1 MMRLITLIL
10 FIFLILP
17 VCYGQELRYTVCE
30 DCWSADSLGNHRAV
44 IDVPAAG
51 KVASVKIPWRRRDY
65 HPENKAML
73 ITDQSGN
80 LINNII
86 RGSINRESG
95 ELLFEP
101 KAGPG
106 QYYVYYLK
114 YFTKGRSNYPDIV
127 YPEYVEKASAE
138 WKAGVSTSKPIKAS
152 VNQIQSIDDLNSF
165 YPMEVI
171 ATEGETSAIKTIGK
185 DQPFMIFPEDRM
197 NPVKMKRDLPQ
208 RWIIRG
214 PADSFSGSADLGEN
228 FAFQLGL
235 YAHAAKLQNVKI
247 AFSDFT
253 GSGSLSGKLFSCINT
268 AGIGWDG
275 APFEKKLDVDAG
287 AVQPLWCTVTVPDQ
301 ITPGNYVGTA
311 TIKADGTTARTITI
325 KLTITDKVA
334 RNGGVDEPWKQTRL
348 AWLDSR
354 LAATDEVI
362 APYTPLV
369 LNATAISLLGRKLD
383 VGSNGLPKQI
393 TTYFSPLMT
402 KLDKIGKPILSGGF
416 DFQVVMKGQGPVK
429 WTQTENVRFDKVSDG
444 AISWRATSTAEGVR
458 LDVSGRIEFDGF
470 VAYAVKLTALRD
482 MQLDNA
488 RMGIPIQKAF
498 SKYMMGL
505 GLRGGIRPADVSWTW
520 DVANKNQ
527 DGAWIGD
534 VNGGIQFSLRAENYS
549 RPLNTNF
556 YLQKP
561 LNLPPSWGNSG
572 KGGIKISEKA
582 NSAWVGAF
590 SGARDMKAGETLNYN
605 FTLLITPFHTL
616 DTDFQWTTRFYHK
629 YSPIDTILH
638 RGASVVNI
646 HHANDINPYI
656 NYPFLRTQEMKS
668 YIDNAHQKGLKV
680 KIYNTVRELSN
691 RAFETHPLRSLG
703 TEIYSP
709 GKGGGFSWLQEHLG
723 DDYIAAWF
731 VPELKDAAVIN
742 SGMSRWHNYY
752 VEGMNWLV
760 KNVGIDGI
768 YLDDVAFDRTTMKRI
783 RRVLKSERGPGIID
797 LHSANQYNKRDG
809 FNNSANLYLEHFPY
823 LNRLWFGEYFDYDSK
838 PDFWMTEV
846 SGIPFGLMG
855 EMLEKG
861 GNPWRGMVYGMTN
874 RMPWTENSDPRYL
887 WKLWDD
893 FGIQGSEMIGYWV
906 EQSPVKTD
914 NPAVLATIYKKKGAV
929 LVSVAS
935 WAAEDVK
942 VKLIID
948 WKALGLKP
956 ATTAEAPA
964 VKDFQDKQTINLDS
978 KFLIPK
984 GKGLLLIIK

>member
-1 MMRLITLIL
+1 MMRLIPLIL
-10 FIFLILP
+10 LPFLFLS
-17 VCYGQELRYTVCE
+17 VCYGQELKYTVCE
-30 DCWSADSLGNHRAV
+30 NCWSADSLGNHRVV
-44 IDVPAAG
+44 IDVPSAG
-51 KVASVKIPWRRRDY
+51 KVAAVQIPWRRRDSN
-65 HPENKAML
+65 PENKMIL
-73 ITDQSGN
+73 ITDQTGN
-80 LINNII
+80 LIRNVT
-86 RGSINRESG
+86 RVSVNRERG
-95 ELLFEP
+95 ELRFEP
-101 KAGPG
+101 SAGAG
-106 QYYVYYLK
+106 QYYVYYIK
-114 YFTKGRSNYPDIV
+114 HFIKGRSNYPTVI
-127 YPEYVEKASAE
+127 YPEFKETASPE
-138 WKAGVSTSKPIKAS
+138 WITSTSGIKPVQAT
-152 VNQIQSIDDLNSF
+152 VMEMQSIDAINTF
-165 YPMEVI
+165 FPMEVI
-171 ATEGETSAIKTIGK
+171 ATEAETIAIKAIGK
-185 DQPFMIFPEDRM
+185 GQPFMIFPEDRM

-208 RWIIRG
+208 RWIIHG
-214 PADSFSGSADLGEN
+214 PADSFNGSADRGEN

-235 YAHAAKLQNVKI
+235 YAHAGKLENIKI
-247 AFSDFT
+247 TFTDFSGAGT
-253 GSGSLSGKLFSCINT
+253 LSGKLFSCINT
-268 AGIGWDG
+268 SGIGWDG
-275 APFEKKLDVDAG
+275 APFEKKVDVEVG
-287 AVQPLWCTVTVPDQ
+287 TVQPLWCTVSIPEQ
-301 ITPGNYVGTA
+301 IAPGSYTGTA
-311 TIKADGTTARTITI
+311 TIKADGTTARTVTI

-334 RNGGVDEPWKQTRL
+334 HNGGVDEPWKQTRL
-348 AWLDSR
+348 AWLDSK

-369 LNATAISLLGRKLD
+369 LNANSISLLGRKLEVD
-383 VGSNGLPKQI
+383 DNGLPKQI
-393 TTYFSPLMT
+393 TTYFSTLMT
-402 KLDKIGKPILSGGF
+402 KLDNAGKFLLSSGF
-416 DFQVVMKGQGPVK
+416 DFQVVLKDKGQVK
-429 WTQTENVRFDKVSDG
+429 WAMTEKLKFDKVLPG
-444 AISWRATSTAEGVR
+444 TITWTATSTSEAVR
-458 LDVSGRIEFDGF
+458 LEVAGRLEFDGF
-470 VAYAVKLTALRD
+470 VACTMKLTALRD
-482 MQLDNA
+482 AQLENTHLQ
-488 RMGIPIQKAF
+488 IPIQKPF

-505 GLRGGIRPADVSWTW
+505 GQRGGLRPTDFSWTW

-534 VNGGIQFSLRAENYS
+534 INGGMQFSLRAENYS

-561 LNLPPSWGNSG
+561 LNFPPSWGNDG
-572 KGGIKISEKA
+572 KGGVKISENAK
-582 NSAWVGAF
+582 SATVDAF
-590 SGARDMKAGETLNYN
+590 SGARDMKAGESLYYN

-616 DTDFQWTTRFYHK
+616 DTDFQWKTRFYHK
-629 YSPIDTILH
+629 YSPIDTILR

-656 NYPFLRTQEMKS
+656 NYPFLRTQEMKA

-691 RAFETHPLRSLG
+691 RAYETHPLRSLG

-783 RRVLKSERGPGIID
+783 RRVLKSDRGPGIID

-838 PDFWMTEV
+838 PDFWMAEV

-914 NPAVLATIYKKKGAV
+914 NPAVLATIYKKKDAV

-935 WAAEDVK
+935 WATEDAN

-948 WKALGLKP
+948 WKALGLKR
-956 ATTAEAPA
+956 ATTAEVPA
-964 VKDFQDKQTINLDS
+964 VKDFQDKQTINLDN